1 MIVNPTIKS
10 LLFSECRSHK
20 NTYKTPYDKYRSR
33 PEKYILNR
41 RVLLDILASM
51 ARDQVTTTHHYSHTI
66 YLAWLVLVSAV
77 SRPQWM
83 LMDPTLVEPTAVRLK

>member
-1 MIVNPTIKS
+1 M
-10 LLFSECRSHK
+10 LSEILCQFRSAASK
-20 NTYKTPYDKYRSR
+20 RGMD
-33 PEKYILNR
+33 
-41 RVLLDILASM
+41 LLDILASM

-83 LMDPTLVEPTAVRLK
+83 LMEPTLVEPTAVRLK

>member
-1 MIVNPTIKS
+1 M
-10 LLFSECRSHK
+10 LSEILCQLRSAASER
-20 NTYKTPYDKYRSR
+20 DMD
-33 PEKYILNR
+33 
-41 RVLLDILASM
+41 LLDILASM

-66 YLAWLVLVSAV
+66 YLAWLVLVPAV

>member
-1 MIVNPTIKS
+1 MQ
-10 LLFSECRSHK
+10 SEILCQLRSAASERGM
-20 NTYKTPYDKYRSR
+20 D
-33 PEKYILNR
+33 
-41 RVLLDILASM
+41 LLDILASM

-83 LMDPTLVEPTAVRLK
+83 LMEPTLVEPTAVRLK

>member
-1 MIVNPTIKS
+1 M
-10 LLFSECRSHK
+10 LSEILCQLRSAASER
-20 NTYKTPYDKYRSR
+20 DMD
-33 PEKYILNR
+33 
-41 RVLLDILASM
+41 LLDILAMASM

>member
-1 MIVNPTIKS
+1 M
-10 LLFSECRSHK
+10 LSEILCQLRSAASK
-20 NTYKTPYDKYRSR
+20 RGMD
-33 PEKYILNR
+33 
-41 RVLLDILASM
+41 LLDILASM

-66 YLAWLVLVSAV
+66 YLAWVVLVSAV

>member
-1 MIVNPTIKS
+1 M
-10 LLFSECRSHK
+10 LSEILCQLRSAASK
-20 NTYKTPYDKYRSR
+20 RSMD
-33 PEKYILNR
+33 
-41 RVLLDILASM
+41 LLDILASM

>member
-1 MIVNPTIKS
+1 M
-10 LLFSECRSHK
+10 LSEILCQLRSEASERGM
-20 NTYKTPYDKYRSR
+20 D
-33 PEKYILNR
+33 I
-41 RVLLDILASM
+41 LDILAIM
-51 ARDQVTTTHHYSHTI
+51 AFDHVQVTTTHHYSHTI

>member
-1 MIVNPTIKS
+1 M
-10 LLFSECRSHK
+10 LSEILCQLRSAASK
-20 NTYKTPYDKYRSR
+20 RGLD
-33 PEKYILNR
+33 
-41 RVLLDILASM
+41 LLDILASM

>member
-1 MIVNPTIKS
+1 M
-10 LLFSECRSHK
+10 LSEILCQLRSAASK
-20 NTYKTPYDKYRSR
+20 RGMD
-33 PEKYILNR
+33 
-41 RVLLDILASM
+41 LLDSLASM
-51 ARDQVTTTHHYSHTI
+51 ALDQVTTTHHYSHTI

>member
-1 MIVNPTIKS
+1 M
-10 LLFSECRSHK
+10 LSEILCQLRSAA
-20 NTYKTPYDKYRSR
+20 S
-33 PEKYILNR
+33 EKGMD
-41 RVLLDILASM
+41 LLDILASM
-51 ARDQVTTTHHYSHTI
+51 ALDQVTTTHHYSHTI

>member
-1 MIVNPTIKS
+1 M
-10 LLFSECRSHK
+10 LSEILCQLRSAASK
-20 NTYKTPYDKYRSR
+20 RGMD
-33 PEKYILNR
+33 
-41 RVLLDILASM
+41 LLDSMASM

>member
-1 MIVNPTIKS
+1 M
-10 LLFSECRSHK
+10 LSEILCQLRSAASERGM
-20 NTYKTPYDKYRSR
+20 D
-33 PEKYILNR
+33 
-41 RVLLDILASM
+41 LLDILASM

>member
-1 MIVNPTIKS
+1 M
-10 LLFSECRSHK
+10 LSEILCQLRSATSK
-20 NTYKTPYDKYRSR
+20 RMVGMD
-33 PEKYILNR
+33 
-41 RVLLDILASM
+41 LLDILASM

>member
-1 MIVNPTIKS
+1 M
-10 LLFSECRSHK
+10 LSEILCQLRSAASK
-20 NTYKTPYDKYRSR
+20 RKRGMD
-33 PEKYILNR
+33 
-41 RVLLDILASM
+41 LLDILASM

>member
-1 MIVNPTIKS
+1 M
-10 LLFSECRSHK
+10 LSEILCQLRSAASK
-20 NTYKTPYDKYRSR
+20 RGMN
-33 PEKYILNR
+33 
-41 RVLLDILASM
+41 LLDSMASM

>member
-1 MIVNPTIKS
+1 M
-10 LLFSECRSHK
+10 LSEILCQLRSAASK
-20 NTYKTPYDKYRSR
+20 RGMN
-33 PEKYILNR
+33 
-41 RVLLDILASM
+41 LLDSLASM

>member
-1 MIVNPTIKS
+1 M
-10 LLFSECRSHK
+10 LSEILCQLRSAASK
-20 NTYKTPYDKYRSR
+20 RGMD
-33 PEKYILNR
+33 
-41 RVLLDILASM
+41 LLDILASM